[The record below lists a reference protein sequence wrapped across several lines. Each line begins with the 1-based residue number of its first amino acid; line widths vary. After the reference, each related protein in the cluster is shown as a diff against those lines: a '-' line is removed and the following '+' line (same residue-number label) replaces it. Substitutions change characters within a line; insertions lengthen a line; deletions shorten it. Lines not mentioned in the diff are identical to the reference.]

1 MSENEQDWM
10 GKNAPLTK
18 EEMDAF
24 LQKGV
29 VARLATVKSD
39 GAPYVVPLWHEWDGT
54 VLWLVPRNKS
64 VFIAHIKHEP
74 RVCVS
79 IALET
84 NPYTRVSIEG
94 VAEVVEGPVDSQ
106 GGTARW
112 VPIAR
117 RMSVRYLGEHGPDYL
132 EPTMDRPRYLVKV
145 TPTKISTWDGV
156 EWAPKYRNNAGGVA

>member
-1 MSENEQDWM
+1 MSNENDKDWM

-24 LQKGV
+24 LAKGV
-29 VARLATVKSD
+29 VARLATVKAD
-39 GAPYVVPLWHEWDGT
+39 GAPYVVPLWHEWDGEN
-54 VLWLVPRNKS
+54 LWLVPRNKS
-64 VFIAHIKHEP
+64 VFIQHIKREP

-84 NPYTRVSIEG
+84 NPYTRVTIQG

-117 RMSVRYLGEHGPDYL
+117 RMATRYLGPHGPEYL
-132 EPTMDRPRYLVKV
+132 EPTMDRPRYLVKIV
-145 TPTKISTWDGV
+145 PTKITTWEGV
-156 EWAPKYRNNAGGVA
+156 EWHPKYLNQ